1 MLSPAPRA
9 DFEPTHRVALPM
21 NKPTPRALCVRAVL
35 AFVLLL
41 QAAAPVTAVGAK
53 GGRQAAD
60 AFAVVG
66 ATVFDG
72 TGREPY
78 AGTVVVRG
86 GRIEA
91 AGPSVAV
98 PAGVRV
104 VRAEGQTLLPG
115 LFDLHTHVPY
125 ATAPGI
131 SGDWGKNLKAYLYS
145 GVTTLVDFGTYPETF
160 EPVRRLIASGAF
172 EAPRVHFAARMTT
185 PGGHGAEGGRG
196 DFFTLEV
203 LTPRE
208 ARAAVRRLLPYKPD
222 VIKVFTDGWRYN
234 TAPDMTSMNE
244 ETLAAICD
252 EAHRAGVEVMT
263 HTVTLERAKQAAR
276 AGVDVLAHGI
286 GDAEADAELIR
297 IMREKRTT
305 YVSTLAVYE
314 PRGRNILS
322 PLLSAVL
329 EPAVVALINPPLTP
343 APAEDNERAPLQQQP
358 AAPPAQEQPALEAT
372 RERAVAEARRRRWRT
387 LLHNVSALAAG
398 GVRLGAGTDA
408 GVTGTHHGWA
418 TLRELELLVRGGL
431 TPPQALRA
439 ATLESARALRVE
451 GERGSI
457 EPGKAADLLLVAG
470 APHRRIS
477 DIARVTR
484 VFLGGREID
493 RERLARDIASPA
505 QTAVRPV
512 RLAELVDDF
521 EGVRASGAAGGPF
534 GAGAVLSAGGAA
546 VQDPAAASQANAA
559 DLLRSRLGTLWVNAT
574 DGGHDHSQ
582 LIQGVTTRRG
592 RDHALTALAR
602 MSSAARPFVRVQVPL
617 TRGAVEP
624 ADARPWRGLRFDV
637 RGDGGPY
644 RLIVPTRGVRD
655 AAYFETSFKAG
666 PAWRTVRVDFA
677 SLRQAETKAPAAWT
691 GADLLMLSFEIARAP
706 GEFSWLELDNIR
718 FYK

>member
-1 MLSPAPRA
+1 MRG
-9 DFEPTHRVALPM
+9 
-21 NKPTPRALCVRAVL
+21 VL

-41 QAAAPVTAVGAK
+41 QAAPVTAARAK

-60 AFAVVG
+60 TLAIVG

-91 AGPSVAV
+91 AGPSVSV
-98 PAGVRV
+98 PAGARV

-145 GVTTLVDFGTYPETF
+145 GVTSVVDFGTYPETF

-172 EAPRVHFAARMTT
+172 AAPRVHFAARLTT

-203 LTPRE
+203 QTPRE
-208 ARAAVRRLLPYKPD
+208 ARSAVRRLLPYKPD

-244 ETLAAICD
+244 ETLAAVCD
-252 EAHRAGVEVMT
+252 EAHRAGVEVLT
-263 HTVTLERAKQAAR
+263 HTVTLARAKQAAR
-276 AGVDVLAHGI
+276 AGVDALAHGI
-286 GDAEADAELIR
+286 GDAEADEELIR
-297 IMREKRTT
+297 LMREKGTA

-314 PRGRNILS
+314 PRGRNVLS

-329 EPAVVALINPPLTP
+329 EPAVLALIDPPLTP
-343 APAEDNERAPLQQQP
+343 APPADDGERAPVGQQP
-358 AAPPAQEQPALEAT
+358 TAPFTAGGGEPAP
-372 RERAVAEARRRRWRT
+372 ERGAAEARRRRWRN
-387 LLHNVSALAAG
+387 LLHNVSALKAG

-431 TPPQALRA
+431 TPAQALTA
-439 ATLESARALRVE
+439 ATLDSARALRVE
-451 GERGSI
+451 AERGSI
-457 EPGKAADLLLVAG
+457 EPGKLADLVLVAG
-470 APHRRIS
+470 APHRRIA
-477 DIARVTR
+477 DIARVSK
-484 VFLGGREID
+484 VFLGGREVD
-493 RERLARDIASPA
+493 RERLARDIASPS
-505 QTAVRPV
+505 QTAIAPV
-512 RLAELVDDF
+512 KLAELVDDF
-521 EGVRASGAAGGPF
+521 EGVRVRAVAAGGPF
-534 GAGAVLSAGGAA
+534 GAGAVLGSGAA
-546 VQDPAAASQANAA
+546 LPDPAATQPNAR
-559 DLLRSRLGTLWVNAT
+559 DMLRSRLGTLWVNAT
-574 DGGHDHSQ
+574 DGGHGHSQ
-582 LIQGVTTRRG
+582 LIQGLTARKAK
-592 RDHALTALAR
+592 DHALTALAR

-624 ADARPWRGLRFDV
+624 GDARAWRGVRFDV

-644 RLIVPTRGVRD
+644 RLIVPTYGVRD
-655 AAYFETSFKAG
+655 SDYFQTSFTAA

-677 SLRQAETKAPAAWT
+677 SLRQSETKAPAAWT

-706 GEFSWLELDNIR
+706 GEFGWLELDNIR
-718 FYK
+718 FYR

>member
-1 MLSPAPRA
+1 
-9 DFEPTHRVALPM
+9 M
-21 NKPTPRALCVRAVL
+21 NKLTLRALALTMRGVL

-41 QAAAPVTAVGAK
+41 QSMPVSAAGAK
-53 GGRQAAD
+53 SKKQGSD
-60 AFAVVG
+60 ALAIVG

-78 AGTVVVRG
+78 AGTVLVRG

-91 AGPSVAV
+91 AGPSVSV
-98 PAGVRV
+98 PAGARI

-115 LFDLHTHVPY
+115 LFDLHTHMPY

-145 GVTTLVDFGTYPETF
+145 GVTTVVDFGTYPETF

-172 EAPRVHFAARMTT
+172 EAPRVHFAARLTT

-203 LTPRE
+203 QTPRE
-208 ARAAVRRLLPYKPD
+208 ARAAVRRLLPYRPD

-244 ETLAAICD
+244 ETLAAVCD
-252 EAHRAGVEVMT
+252 EAHKAGVEVLT
-263 HTVTLERAKQAAR
+263 HTVTLARAKQAAR
-276 AGVDVLAHGI
+276 AGVDALAHGI
-286 GDAEADAELIR
+286 GDAEADEELIR
-297 IMREKRTT
+297 IMREKGTT

-314 PRGRNILS
+314 PRGRNVLS

-329 EPAVVALINPPLTP
+329 EPAVAALIDPPLSP
-343 APAEDNERAPLQQQP
+343 APPADDGERAPVRQQP
-358 AAPPAQEQPALEAT
+358 AAPPSQEQPAVEAT
-372 RERAVAEARRRRWRT
+372 RASAVAEARRRRWRT
-387 LLHNVSALAAG
+387 LLHNVSALKAG

-431 TPPQALRA
+431 TPAQALTA
-439 ATLESARALRVE
+439 ATLDSARALRVDS
-451 GERGSI
+451 ERGSI
-457 EPGKAADLLLVAG
+457 EPGKLADLVLVAG
-470 APHRRIS
+470 SPHRRIS
-477 DIARVTR
+477 DIARVSK
-484 VFLGGREID
+484 VFLGGREIV
-493 RERLARDIASPA
+493 RERLASDIASPA
-505 QTAVRPV
+505 QTAITPV
-512 RLAELVDDF
+512 KLAELVDDF
-521 EGVRASGAAGGPF
+521 EGVRVRAMAAGGPF
-534 GAGAVLSAGGAA
+534 GAGAVLNGGGAA
-546 VQDPAAASQANAA
+546 LQDPAAAAQANA
-559 DLLRSRLGTLWVNAT
+559 DDQLRSRLGTLWVNAT

-582 LIQGVTTRRG
+582 LIQGITTRRG

-624 ADARPWRGLRFDV
+624 ADARAWRGVRFDV

-655 AAYFETSFKAG
+655 SAYFQTSFTAA
-666 PAWRTVRVDFA
+666 PAWAKVSVDFA

-706 GEFSWLELDNIR
+706 GEFGWLELDNIR